1 MRQWNPG
8 LQVPARK
15 WTDPERFFR
24 WLGSRG
30 TGSRFARRKI
40 VCLHSGRLPL
50 RRFVEKRLMEDLVM
64 WHVTCLECSVQRWW
78 QRSEISELGMDGR
91 PFSLCPALESEF
103 ELVVIFLFGWKDLV
117 QQGAFRDDRQLLG
130 DK

>member
-1 MRQWNPG
+1 
-8 LQVPARK
+8 
-15 WTDPERFFR
+15 
-24 WLGSRG
+24 
-30 TGSRFARRKI
+30 
-40 VCLHSGRLPL
+40 
-50 RRFVEKRLMEDLVM
+50 M